1 MNEEVVPN
9 RVVPVSA
16 GGDRAAV
23 HLWGD
28 PQITGSS
35 PVEVERGGDAEPGE
49 WLGCE
54 GGSQFEKGG
63 FAGIAESPVMPTVP
77 YEEGTGT
84 SVAIAQTGH
93 RDVILDEEG
102 AGLYEMAGGGEGA
115 PVLPAEKTR
124 GSFHRENSGSEG
136 GTCIPGSDTSAV
148 LDYQSER
155 VAFRGEE
162 SGVDGSQCS
171 VRLGGLHGGGPLGPG
186 ATLLVPHRNFIIA
199 IVEEEEGECDAA
211 GGHLL
216 NAGSERLP
224 GRLQIEEGGR
234 GVGAGE
240 GDLNACTGI
249 CRVVRVRPDERIF
262 RGRPGGKGVGES
274 GLARATG
281 LRGAAREKHAREGDG
296 HHDRDSRRREMVGH
310 TVTGWRRPGA
320 MQGGNFLPEG
330 Q

>member
-54 GGSQFEKGG
+54 GGSQFGKGG
-63 FAGIAESPVMPTVP
+63 FAGKAESPVMPTVP

-115 PVLPAEKTR
+115 PVPPAEKTR
-124 GSFHRENSGSEG
+124 GSFHRKNSGSEG

-162 SGVDGSQCS
+162 SGVDGIIIVDVPSEEQAELLDPLS
-171 VRLGGLHGGGPLGPG
+171 GTDIDLIKLVISRGIFQTIEAGLSF
-186 ATLLVPHRNFIIA
+186 PHA
-199 IVEEEEGECDAA
+199 IDHHVQAIEC
-211 GGHLL
+211 
-216 NAGSERLP
+216 
-224 GRLQIEEGGR
+224 
-234 GVGAGE
+234 V
-240 GDLNACTGI
+240 
-249 CRVVRVRPDERIF
+249 
-262 RGRPGGKGVGES
+262 K
-274 GLARATG
+274 
-281 LRGAAREKHAREGDG
+281 
-296 HHDRDSRRREMVGH
+296 
-310 TVTGWRRPGA
+310 
-320 MQGGNFLPEG
+320 
-330 Q
+330 